1 MKINNKD
8 YDIESLINKL
18 EIEKINENNSLKK
31 RTNGLILSDN
41 QIAILNKH
49 GIKYENFNNLSSL
62 IFSIEEYIMEVESYI
77 DIKDIEEIS
86 IQLSEQNYYQNTN
99 K

>member
-1 MKINNKD
+1 MNINNKE

-41 QIAILNKH
+41 QIAILHKH

>member
-1 MKINNKD
+1 MKINNKE

>member
-1 MKINNKD
+1 MKINNKE

-62 IFSIEEYIMEVESYI
+62 IFSIEEYIIEVESYI

>member
-62 IFSIEEYIMEVESYI
+62 IFYIEEYIMEVESYI